1 MHEIIQQTLE
11 EARRNAPTC
20 DTASL
25 HTPDILENF
34 PRRIPEL
41 VSDLALQEYHGH
53 WYPVPGQS
61 PRTTAQEEIGWMIWF
76 TDAAGYSRLR
86 ERAMDSLSFLEW

>member
-1 MHEIIQQTLE
+1 MHEIFQQALE
-11 EARRNAPTC
+11 ETRSKAPTR
-20 DTASL
+20 DTACL
-25 HTPDILENF
+25 HTYDILENF
-34 PRRIPEL
+34 PSRIPEH

-61 PRTTAQEEIGWMIWF
+61 PRTTAQEIGWMIWF

-86 ERAMDSLSFLEW
+86 ERAMDSSLSFLEW